1 MAQVGEAQR
10 IDHQSGWFE
19 RSLRSD
25 PATGLASRAVFDA
38 VLEAECANDTD
49 PVAVLILHVSGAA
62 TIRSRY
68 GAEEADRLLNR
79 AAAVVRAVSRNWD
92 LAARFDDDDLAVVFP
107 GFELEDALR
116 VGRRIAH
123 ETERRNGL
131 YVRGDPP
138 LFFAFGAASGVGH
151 SAKELTEAADPRR
164 ANIVPEMSASQP
176 MDGADEDEGE
186 GPSVA

>member
-1 MAQVGEAQR
+1 MSVAGAALHDSR
-10 IDHQSGWFE
+10 GGWFE
-19 RSLRSD
+19 RTMMSD

-38 VLEAECANDTD
+38 VLEEECEDETR

-68 GAEEADRLLNR
+68 GVGESDRLMGR
-79 AAAVVRAVSRNWD
+79 AAAVVRGATRSWD

-123 ETERRNGL
+123 ETERQNYG
-131 YVRGDPP
+131 YSRGDPP
-138 LFFAFGAASGVGH
+138 LFFAFGAASGCGH
-151 SAKELTEAADPRR
+151 RPSELTEAADPRR
-164 ANIVPEMSASQP
+164 ANRVPETEPAP
-176 MDGADEDEGE
+176 IDNFYDEEGD